1 MAGPEKIFS
10 HAGLT
15 CHALKGRYSV
25 EILAIMVLLKKNSN
39 FMPPLE
45 EVVF

>member
-1 MAGPEKIFS
+1 VAGPEKIFS

-25 EILAIMVLLKKNSN
+25 EILEIMVFLKKNSE
-39 FMPPLE
+39 FMPSVE
-45 EVVF
+45 EVIF